1 MDQDPAAAP
10 RCTSGWT
17 RWVAGDFS
25 PGCDQRIPEPLAG
38 IFLPD
43 ATQVAAGLVPVGEIT
58 ARRHPSK
65 NGYQG
70 GIVGAGQILR
80 VTQCP
85 EAAR

>member
-1 MDQDPAAAP
+1 MDQDPASLAALYEWLD
-10 RCTSGWT
+10 GW
-17 RWVAGDFS
+17 VVGDSS
-25 PGCDQRIPEPLAG
+25 PGCIERIPEPPAG
-38 IFLPD
+38 ILLPD
-43 ATQVAAGLVPVGEIT
+43 STQVAAGPVPVGEIT